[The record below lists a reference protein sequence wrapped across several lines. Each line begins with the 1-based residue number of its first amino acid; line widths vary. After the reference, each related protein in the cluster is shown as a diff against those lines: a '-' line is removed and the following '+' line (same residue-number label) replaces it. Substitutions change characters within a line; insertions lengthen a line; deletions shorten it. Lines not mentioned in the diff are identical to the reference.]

1 MGDSSNSPQE
11 LLSFDPAAVV
21 LRAIKEDKEDTS
33 RTNTNTNT
41 NINTDKISNR
51 NRNRIRS
58 GRLQEL
64 QLFASNL
71 TEYINRAL
79 AGNVKIKRE
88 EDSSFDIYN
97 ADVDVDVDV
106 GEYAIGGIGVDDY
119 GYAGERG
126 NDHDNGDNDNDID
139 NANDD
144 APNPDSRF
152 LTPTLT
158 GRKRPRIQI
167 SQDQILTQTEKET
180 QEQEMHSQLQPQPQP
195 QPRQSMYVNILPAA
209 CESEDKGYKGDRLPN
224 GQKHGTGKMIYSTAH
239 SKLHILTNHCC
250 NIHTYEGQ
258 WKHDKRHGKGRAV
271 MFNGDV
277 YDGEWDE
284 DACTGIGMVNIYDTG
299 DEYCGQFMN
308 GLAHGHGVYKYS
320 NGDVYEGELK
330 NEKFCGLGKLVY
342 ADGNVYT
349 GEFEDD
355 LPHGK
360 GSFAYLNGDMYTGAF
375 KDGLK
380 HGMGKTV
387 YAYHDSDSDSK
398 SSDNTCTRTGTK
410 KQYYTMGQYKN
421 DQENGYVTCVEKWG
435 TYVGSVV
442 DDRKCGVGKLT
453 FPNGDV
459 YVGQFEDDMLH
470 GRGSMTYASSGRVKK
485 GIWFNGQH
493 KVKSMVIHESNEHL
507 FPADDVQGDQGDENI
522 VELSDTE
529 NNHSQTVFSFEGY
542 NLDVD
547 KSYFELADMR
557 DLELWQPHFEWS

>member
-1 MGDSSNSPQE
+1 M
-11 LLSFDPAAVV
+11 
-21 LRAIKEDKEDTS
+21 
-33 RTNTNTNT
+33 
-41 NINTDKISNR
+41 
-51 NRNRIRS
+51 
-58 GRLQEL
+58 
-64 QLFASNL
+64 FASNL
-71 TEYINRAL
+71 TECINRAL

-97 ADVDVDVDV
+97 ADVDADIYNADADVDVDV

-126 NDHDNGDNDNDID
+126 NDHDNGDNGDNDNDID
-139 NANDD
+139 NANANANTNIGYEILFDNLVASPPATPDD

-167 SQDQILTQTEKET
+167 SQDQTLTQKET
-180 QEQEMHSQLQPQPQP
+180 QEQEMHSQLQPQP

-209 CESEDKGYKGDRLPN
+209 CESEDGQYKGDRLPN

-284 DACTGIGMVNIYDTG
+284 DACTGIGMVQIYDTG
-299 DEYCGQFMN
+299 DEYCGQFMY

-330 NEKFCGLGKLVY
+330 NEKCCGLGKLVY

-387 YAYHDSDSDSK
+387 YAYHDSDYDSK
-398 SSDNTCTRTGTK
+398 SSDNTRTRTGTK

-421 DQENGYVTCVEKWG
+421 DQENGDVICVEKWG

-442 DDRKCGVGKLT
+442 DDQKCGAGKLT

-485 GIWFNGQH
+485 GIWLNGRFH
-493 KVKSMVIHESNEHL
+493 RKC
-507 FPADDVQGDQGDENI
+507 
-522 VELSDTE
+522 
-529 NNHSQTVFSFEGY
+529 
-542 NLDVD
+542 
-547 KSYFELADMR
+547 
-557 DLELWQPHFEWS
+557 